1 MRLTKTEAGKKAIS
15 DRSITLSPRQRSAL
29 IIFNGERSVDDVLTM
44 LVGLGFTK
52 ADVDHMVSLGLLEE
66 VNPPVVVNANANA
79 NANANTNAPIKATEA
94 LGGFVE
100 LNEAQARYKLAYPL
114 ATQLTASLGFRGFRL
129 NLAVEAAGSYS
140 QLVQL
145 FPKIKEAAGAEKS
158 LALENALL
166 GSS

>member
-1 MRLTKTEAGKKAIS
+1 MRLTKTEVGKKAIS

-29 IIFNGERSVDDVLTM
+29 IIFNGERSLDEVLTM

-52 ADVDHMVSLGLLEE
+52 ADVDHMVSLGLLAEA
-66 VNPPVVVNANANA
+66 NPPSVPKVDI
-79 NANANTNAPIKATEA
+79 PSKATEP
-94 LGGFVE
+94 LGGFVD
-100 LNEAQARYKLAYPL
+100 LNEAQSRYKLAYPI
-114 ATQLTASLGFRGFRL
+114 ATQLTASMGFRGFRL

-158 LALENALL
+158 LALENTLR
-166 GSS
+166 GSI

>member
-15 DRSITLSPRQRSAL
+15 DRTITLSPRQRSAL
-29 IIFNGERSVDDVLTM
+29 IIFNGERSLEDVLKM
-44 LVGLGFTK
+44 VAGLGFTQD
-52 ADVDHMVSLGLLEE
+52 DVDHMVSLGLLVEADLPARSKTD
-66 VNPPVVVNANANA
+66 VQAKP
-79 NANANTNAPIKATEA
+79 TEP

-100 LNEAQARYKLAYPL
+100 LDDAQARYKLAYPL
-114 ATQLTASLGFRGFRL
+114 ATQLTASMGFRGFRL

-158 LALENALL
+158 LALENALR
-166 GSS
+166 GSV

>member
-15 DRSITLSPRQRSAL
+15 DRSIALSPRQRSAL
-29 IIFNGERSVDDVLTM
+29 IIFNGERSLNDVLTM
-44 LVGLGFTK
+44 LVSLGFTK
-52 ADVDHMVSLGLLEE
+52 ADVDHMVSLGLVVE
-66 VNPPVVVNANANA
+66 VNQPSTSKAD
-79 NANANTNAPIKATEA
+79 APIKRSEP

-100 LNEAQARYKLAYPL
+100 LNEAQSRYKLAYPL

-158 LALENALL
+158 LALENALR
-166 GSS
+166 GGD

>member
-1 MRLTKTEAGKKAIS
+1 MWLTKTEAGKKAVS

-29 IIFNGERSVDDVLTM
+29 IIFNGERSLDEVLTM

-52 ADVDHMVSLGLLEE
+52 ADVDHMLSLGLLAE
-66 VNPPVVVNANANA
+66 VNPSSAPK
-79 NANANTNAPIKATEA
+79 TNAPSKVTEP

-100 LNEAQARYKLAYPL
+100 LNEAQSRYKLAYPL
-114 ATQLTASLGFRGFRL
+114 ATQLTAGMGFRGFRL

-158 LALENALL
+158 LALENALR
-166 GSS
+166 GGV

>member
-1 MRLTKTEAGKKAIS
+1 MRLTKTEAGKKAVS

-29 IIFNGERSVDDVLTM
+29 IIFNGERSLDDVLTM

-52 ADVDHMVSLGLLEE
+52 ADADHMLSLGLLTE
-66 VNPPVVVNANANA
+66 VSQGKTTKTDV
-79 NANANTNAPIKATEA
+79 PIKISEP

-100 LNEAQARYKLAYPL
+100 LNDAQSRYKLAYPL
-114 ATQLTASLGFRGFRL
+114 ATQLTASMGFRGFRL

-158 LALENALL
+158 LALENALR
-166 GSS
+166 GGI

>member
-1 MRLTKTEAGKKAIS
+1 MRLTKTEAGKKAIT
-15 DRSITLSPRQRSAL
+15 DRSIPLSPRQRSAL
-29 IIFNGERSVDDVLTM
+29 IIFNGERTLDDVLTM

-66 VNPPVVVNANANA
+66 VNQPVALKANA
-79 NANANTNAPIKATEA
+79 PMKAAEA

-100 LNEAQARYKLAYPL
+100 LNEAQSRYKLAYPL
-114 ATQLTASLGFRGFRL
+114 ATQLTASMGFRGFRL

-166 GSS
+166 GSV

>member
-15 DRSITLSPRQRSAL
+15 DRAITLSPRQRSAL
-29 IIFNGERSVDDVLTM
+29 IIFNGERSLDEVLAM

-52 ADVDHMVSLGLLEE
+52 ADVDHMVSLGLLIEA
-66 VNPPVVVNANANA
+66 NPSNGPRAD
-79 NANANTNAPIKATEA
+79 TPIKVTEP

-114 ATQLTASLGFRGFRL
+114 ATQLTASMGFRGFRL

-145 FPKIKEAAGAEKS
+145 FPKIKEAAGEEKS
-158 LALENALL
+158 LALENALR
-166 GSS
+166 GSV

>member
-1 MRLTKTEAGKKAIS
+1 MHLTKTEAGKKAVG

-29 IIFNGERSVDDVLTM
+29 IIFNGERSLDDVLTM

-66 VNPPVVVNANANA
+66 VKQQAVVKETVPAK
-79 NANANTNAPIKATEA
+79 NTES

-100 LNEAQARYKLAYPL
+100 LNEAQMNEAQSRYKLAYPL
-114 ATQLTASLGFRGFRL
+114 ATQLTAGLGLRGFRL

-158 LALENALL
+158 LALENALR
-166 GSS
+166 GSALN

>member
-1 MRLTKTEAGKKAIS
+1 MRLTKTEVGKKAIS
-15 DRSITLSPRQRSAL
+15 DRSIALSPRQRSAL
-29 IIFNGERSVDDVLTM
+29 IIFNGERSLDDVLTM

-52 ADVDHMVSLGLLEE
+52 ADVDHMLSLGLLEE
-66 VNPPVVVNANANA
+66 VSKPVALNS
-79 NANANTNAPIKATEA
+79 NAPTKVAEA

-100 LNEAQARYKLAYPL
+100 LNEAQSRYKLAYPL

-158 LALENALL
+158 LALENALR
-166 GSS
+166 GAV

>member
-1 MRLTKTEAGKKAIS
+1 MRLTKTEAGKKAIT
-15 DRSITLSPRQRSAL
+15 DRSIPLSPRQRSAL
-29 IIFNGERSVDDVLTM
+29 IIFNGERTLDDVLTM

-66 VNPPVVVNANANA
+66 VNQPVALKANA
-79 NANANTNAPIKATEA
+79 PMKAAEA

-100 LNEAQARYKLAYPL
+100 LNEAQSRYKLAYPL
-114 ATQLTASLGFRGFRL
+114 ATQLTASMGFRGFRL

-145 FPKIKEAAGAEKS
+145 FPKIKDAAGAEKS
-158 LALENALL
+158 LALENALC
-166 GSS
+166 GSV

>member
-1 MRLTKTEAGKKAIS
+1 MRLTKTEVGKKAIS

-29 IIFNGERSVDDVLTM
+29 IIFNGERSLDDVLTM

-66 VNPPVVVNANANA
+66 VNEPVVLKP
-79 NANANTNAPIKATEA
+79 NAPIKNIDA

-100 LNEAQARYKLAYPL
+100 LNEAQVNEAQSRYKLAYPL
-114 ATQLTASLGFRGFRL
+114 ATQLTASLGLRGFRL

-145 FPKIKEAAGAEKS
+145 FPKIKEAVGAEKS
-158 LALENALL
+158 LNLENALR
-166 GSS
+166 GGAQN

>member
-1 MRLTKTEAGKKAIS
+1 MRLTKTEAGKKAVS

-29 IIFNGERSVDDVLTM
+29 IIFNGERSLDDVLTM

-52 ADVDHMVSLGLLEE
+52 ADVEHLLSLGLLAE
-66 VNPPVVVNANANA
+66 VSEAKTAKVDSPVK
-79 NANANTNAPIKATEA
+79 TFEP

-100 LNEAQARYKLAYPL
+100 LNEAQSRYKLAYPL
-114 ATQLTASLGFRGFRL
+114 ATQLTASMGFRGFRL

-158 LALENALL
+158 LALENALR
-166 GSS
+166 GGI